1 MAGIAVQLS
10 SDVVNII
17 ETLNDLSRQ
26 LKINEYDFAES
37 FSKDAQS
44 IINSLQGLDV
54 ARVSVYH
61 LLEAESIT
69 ASALRHKLNSH
80 VSKLQS
86 EAAAAVSSAR
96 DSNNS
101 RLQSLQDQLSM
112 MSEEAATLLKKHE
125 VMALHNDV
133 LLPELNKLQTK
144 YDGQVKSLN
153 EKILE
158 RAEMQIAL
166 NESLDIL
173 KSIDDKIRSMMAE
186 VAILEENMCK
196 RKDEIYNEKEELIQV
211 IVRRIIHN
219 YYYHY
224 KDISCDNYQEY
235 NMYSCDYYDS
245 VNACVCIG
253 L

>member
-1 MAGIAVQLS
+1 MYNG
-10 SDVVNII
+10 
-17 ETLNDLSRQ
+17 R
-26 LKINEYDFAES
+26 
-37 FSKDAQS
+37 
-44 IINSLQGLDV
+44 
-54 ARVSVYH
+54 
-61 LLEAESIT
+61 
-69 ASALRHKLNSH
+69 
-80 VSKLQS
+80 
-86 EAAAAVSSAR
+86 
-96 DSNNS
+96 
-101 RLQSLQDQLSM
+101 
-112 MSEEAATLLKKHE
+112 
-125 VMALHNDV
+125 
-133 LLPELNKLQTK
+133 
-144 YDGQVKSLN
+144 
-153 EKILE
+153 
-158 RAEMQIAL
+158 MQIAL